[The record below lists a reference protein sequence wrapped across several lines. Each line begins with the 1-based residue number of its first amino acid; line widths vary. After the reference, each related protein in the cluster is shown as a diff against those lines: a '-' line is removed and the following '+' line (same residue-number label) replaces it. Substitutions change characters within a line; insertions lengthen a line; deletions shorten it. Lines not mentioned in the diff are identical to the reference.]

1 MSLKQHEENPI
12 EADMNI
18 FQNEITQVQ
27 NMITLNVYSNPLVI
41 EEKIKWMKLQYEWGI
56 LRILRSW
63 WFDEDAIDEQKKIV
77 MSN

>member
-41 EEKIKWMKLQYEWGI
+41 EEKIK
-56 LRILRSW
+56 
-63 WFDEDAIDEQKKIV
+63 
-77 MSN
+77 